1 MRDFDYEAPTSL
13 ADAVGLL
20 ARSNGSARPLA
31 GGTDLIDHV
40 RTGRLSA
47 DLIVDLKKI
56 PELMVLELND
66 AGLRLGAAVPCYQ
79 IYEHPGIVEKYSAI
93 ADSSNII
100 GGMQIQNRASVGGN
114 LANSGAAADSTP
126 ALIALDAQV

>member
-20 ARSNGSARPLA
+20 TKSNGTARPLA

-40 RTGRLSA
+40 RTGRVSA

-56 PELMVLELND
+56 PEL
-66 AGLRLGAAVPCYQ
+66 
-79 IYEHPGIVEKYSAI
+79 
-93 ADSSNII
+93 
-100 GGMQIQNRASVGGN
+100 
-114 LANSGAAADSTP
+114 
-126 ALIALDAQV
+126 